1 MEMGKFDV
9 AVVGAG
15 PAGLF
20 AAYELVENGVRNVV
34 IIDAGKNLRS
44 RYCPLLRAHSSRELG
59 LVCAGCRPCNILQ
72 GVGGAGLFSSG
83 AINLHPQVGGDL
95 AVLLRSYSR
104 AEEMIGYLDSILRKF
119 GAGDDTL
126 KVPNSDLAKDW
137 ERRAA
142 KAGAKLIAPPQRRLG
157 TEKSI
162 ELSERILEYL
172 IKSGVK
178 LVTETYVSDIEHSG
192 SGFRLVTSRGDI
204 EALKVILAPG
214 RSGAA
219 WFSEISRKLGIATV
233 PGPLD
238 IGVRLEVPDYVMDP
252 LVSVVDDPKI
262 IMYTRTYDDKVRTF
276 CVNPRGF
283 VVTERYNGYVAVN
296 GMSYRDIKSR
306 NTNLA
311 LLVTVQLT
319 DPLEDTV
326 EYGRQIA
333 MTATKLGGGKPLIQ
347 RLGDLMSGRRSTWSR
362 IDRSSVEPTLKDV
375 TPGDIGMALPYR
387 VVKDITEAVERLDDM
402 LPGLAS
408 PQNLVY
414 APEIKFYSV
423 RAVVDEWMLTSVE
436 GLFVSGDG
444 VGLSRGING
453 AAITGIL
460 AARGVIRTL

>member
-1 MEMGKFDV
+1 MKTFDV

-20 AAYELVENGVRNVV
+20 AAYELVTHGVKSVLL
-34 IIDAGKNLRS
+34 IDAGRDVRKRH
-44 RYCPLLRAHSSRELG
+44 CPLLAVHASKELG
-59 LVCAGCRPCNILQ
+59 ISCAGCRPCSMLQ
-72 GVGGAGLFSSG
+72 GIGGAGLFSSG

-95 AVLLRSYSR
+95 VPLLKSYGR
-104 AEEMIGYLDSILRKF
+104 AEEMIKYLDGVLTKF
-119 GAGDDTL
+119 GIPEDSL
-126 KVPNSDLAKDW
+126 RVPNPELVKEW

-142 KAGAKLIAPPQRRLG
+142 KVGAKLIAPVQRRLG
-157 TEKSI
+157 TEESV
-162 ELSERILEYL
+162 ELTKRLVDYL
-172 IKSGVK
+172 TAEGAKISTET
-178 LVTETYVSDIEHSG
+178 LVTDVEASG
-192 SGFRLVTSRGDI
+192 GRFRLATDRGI
-204 EALKVILAPG
+204 AEARRVVLAPG

-219 WFSEISRKLGIATV
+219 WFSEVSRKLGIQTV

-238 IGVRLEVPDYVMDP
+238 VGVRLEVPDYVMEP
-252 LVSVVDDPKI
+252 LVSVIDDPKV
-262 IMYTRTYDDKVRTF
+262 IMYTKTYDDKVRTF

-283 VVTERYNGYVAVN
+283 VVAERYNGYVAVN
-296 GMSYRDIKSR
+296 GVSYRGLKSR

-347 RLGDLMSGRRSTWSR
+347 RLGDLLSGRRSTWSR
-362 IDRSSVEPTLKDV
+362 IERSSVEPTLKDV

-387 VVKDITEAVERLDDM
+387 VVTDVVEAVERLDDM

-408 PQNLVY
+408 HQNLVY

-423 RAVVDEWMLTSVE
+423 RAIVDEWMQTTVE
-436 GLFVSGDG
+436 GLFVAGDG
-444 VGLSRGING
+444 AGLSRGING

-460 AARGVIRTL
+460 AARGVLRSL

>member
-1 MEMGKFDV
+1 MREFDV
-9 AVVGAG
+9 AIVGAG

-20 AAYELVENGVRNVV
+20 AAYELVGHGVRNSVV
-34 IIDAGKNLRS
+34 IDAGRDIKR
-44 RYCPLLRAHSSRELG
+44 RHCPLIAAHTSRELG
-59 LVCAGCRPCNILQ
+59 VTCVGCRPCNVLY

-95 AVLLRSYSR
+95 AVLLKSYSR
-104 AEEMIGYLDSILRKF
+104 AEEMIKYLDSILTKF
-119 GAGDDTL
+119 GVPDDTL
-126 KVPNSDLAKDW
+126 RVPNPEVVKEW
-137 ERRAA
+137 ERKAA
-142 KAGAKLIAPPQRRLG
+142 KAGAKLIAPTQRRLG
-157 TEKSI
+157 TEESI
-162 ELSERILEYL
+162 EFTKRLADHIVNE
-172 IKSGVK
+172 GMK
-178 LVTETYVSDIEHSG
+178 LLTETSVLDVEPLG
-192 SGFRLVTSRGDI
+192 GKFRLVTNRGTI
-204 EALKVILAPG
+204 EALRVILAPG

-219 WFSEISRKLGIATV
+219 WFSEVSKRLGVQTV

-238 IGVRLEVPDYVMDP
+238 VGVRLEVPDYVMEP
-252 LVSVVDDPKI
+252 LVSVIDDPKV
-262 IMYTRTYDDKVRTF
+262 IMYTKTYDDKVRTF

-283 VVTERYNGYVAVN
+283 VVAERYNGYVAVN
-296 GMSYRDIKSR
+296 GMSYKDLRSR

-333 MTATKLGGGKPLIQ
+333 MTATKLGGGRPLIQ
-347 RLGDLMSGRRSTWSR
+347 RLGDLVSGRRSTWSR

-387 VVKDITEAVERLDDM
+387 VVTDVVEAIERLDDM

-423 RAVVDEWMLTSVE
+423 RAVVDDWMQTTVE
-436 GLFVSGDG
+436 GLFVAGDG

-453 AAITGIL
+453 AAITGML
-460 AARGVIRTL
+460 AARGVLKTL

>member
-1 MEMGKFDV
+1 MRVFEV

-20 AAYELVENGVRNVV
+20 AAYELVGHGVKDVV
-34 IIDAGKNLRS
+34 VVDAGRDVRK
-44 RYCPLLRAHSSRELG
+44 RYCPLIAAHTSRELG
-59 LVCAGCRPCNILQ
+59 ITCAGCRPCSVLY

-95 AVLLRSYSR
+95 AVLLKSYSR
-104 AEEMIGYLDSILRKF
+104 AEEMINYLDSILTKL
-119 GAGDDTL
+119 GVPGDTL
-126 KVPNSDLAKDW
+126 RIPNQELVKEW
-137 ERRAA
+137 ERKAA
-142 KAGAKLIAPPQRRLG
+142 KAGAKLIAPAQRRLG
-157 TEKSI
+157 TEESI
-162 ELSERILEYL
+162 DFTKRLTDYL
-172 IKSGVK
+172 LNEEVRLLTETLVMDIEPLKGRFK
-178 LVTETYVSDIEHSG
+178 LVTN
-192 SGFRLVTSRGDI
+192 RGEV
-204 EALKVILAPG
+204 EALRVILAPG

-219 WFSEISRKLGIATV
+219 WFSEISKKLRVQTV

-238 IGVRLEVPDYVMDP
+238 VGVRLEVPDYVMEP
-252 LVSVVDDPKI
+252 LVSVIDDPKV
-262 IMYTRTYDDKVRTF
+262 IMYTKTYDDKVRTF

-283 VVTERYNGYVAVN
+283 VVAERYNGYVAVN
-296 GMSYRDIKSR
+296 GMSYRELKSK

-333 MTATKLGGGKPLIQ
+333 MTATKLGGGRPLVQ
-347 RLGDLMSGRRSTWSR
+347 RLGDLVAGRRSTWSR

-387 VVKDITEAVERLDDM
+387 VITDVVEAVEKLDDM

-423 RAVVDEWMLTSVE
+423 RAVVDDWMQTTIE
-436 GLFVSGDG
+436 GLFVAGDG
-444 VGLSRGING
+444 AGLSRGING

-460 AARGVIRTL
+460 AARGVLKTL

>member
-1 MEMGKFDV
+1 MSRFDV
-9 AVVGAG
+9 AIVGAG

-20 AAYELVENGVRNVV
+20 AAYELVEHGLKNIVL
-34 IIDAGKNLRS
+34 IDAGRDVRK
-44 RYCPLLRAHSSRELG
+44 RYCPLLKAHISRELG
-59 LVCAGCRPCNILQ
+59 ISCAGCRPCHMLH

-83 AINLHPQVGGDL
+83 AINLHPLVGGDL
-95 AVLLRSYSR
+95 AVLLKSYSR
-104 AEEMIGYLDSILRKF
+104 AEDLIKYFDSILVKF
-119 GAGDDTL
+119 GAGEDSL
-126 KVPNSDLAKDW
+126 RIPNPELVKEW
-137 ERRAA
+137 ERKAA
-142 KAGAKLIAPPQRRLG
+142 KAGAKLISPPQRRLG
-157 TEKSI
+157 TEGSI
-162 ELSERILEYL
+162 KLTENLVNYLLSE
-172 IKSGVK
+172 GVK
-178 LVTETYVSDIEHSG
+178 LLTNTYVEDLARSG
-192 SGFRLVTSRGDI
+192 SGFKLVTSSGSI
-204 EALKVILAPG
+204 EASRVLLAPG
-214 RSGAA
+214 RAGAA
-219 WFSEISRKLGIATV
+219 WFSEISKKLGIHTV

-238 IGVRLEVPDYVMDP
+238 VGVRLEVPDYVMEP
-252 LVSVVDDPKI
+252 LVSVIDDPKI
-262 IMYTRTYDDKVRTF
+262 IMYTKTYDDKVRTF

-283 VVTERYNGYVAVN
+283 VVAERYNGYVAVN

-347 RLGDLMSGRRSTWSR
+347 RLGDLVSGRRSTWSR

-387 VVKDITEAVERLDDM
+387 VVKDVVEAIDRLDDV

-423 RAVVDEWMLTSVE
+423 RAVVDDSMQTNIE
-436 GLFVSGDG
+436 GIFVAGDG

-453 AAITGIL
+453 AAVTGIL
-460 AARGVIRTL
+460 AARGILKTL

>member
-1 MEMGKFDV
+1 MRRFDV
-9 AVVGAG
+9 AIVGAG

-20 AAYELVENGVRNVV
+20 AAYELVAHGVKNLILV
-34 IIDAGKNLRS
+34 DAGRDVGR
-44 RYCPLLRAHSSRELG
+44 RYCPLLSVHASRELG
-59 LVCAGCRPCNILQ
+59 ISCAGCKPCNVLQ

-83 AINLHPQVGGDL
+83 AINLHPQIGGDL
-95 AVLLRSYSR
+95 VSILKSYSK
-104 AEEMIGYLDSILRKF
+104 AEEMIRYLDNVLAKF
-119 GAGDDTL
+119 G
-126 KVPNSDLAKDW
+126 VPEESLRLPNQELVKEW

-142 KAGAKLIAPPQRRLG
+142 KAGAKLIAPAQRRLG
-157 TEKSI
+157 TEES
-162 ELSERILEYL
+162 LEFTRRLVDYL
-172 IKSGVK
+172 TAEGVK
-178 LVTETYVSDIEHSG
+178 IATETLVMSVESAG
-192 SGFRLVTSRGDI
+192 EGFGLATDRGTI
-204 EALKVILAPG
+204 EARRVILAPG

-219 WFSEISRKLGIATV
+219 WFSEISKKLGVRTV

-238 IGVRLEVPDYVMDP
+238 VGVRLEIPDYVMDP
-252 LVSVVDDPKI
+252 LVSVIDDPKV
-262 IMYTRTYDDKVRTF
+262 IMYTKTYDDKVRTF

-283 VVTERYNGYVAVN
+283 VIAERYNGYVAVN
-296 GMSYRDIKSR
+296 GVSYRGLKSR

-347 RLGDLMSGRRSTWSR
+347 RLGDLLSGRRSTWSR
-362 IDRSSVEPTLKDV
+362 IERSSVEPTLRDV
-375 TPGDIGMALPYR
+375 TPGDVGMALPYR
-387 VVKDITEAVERLDDM
+387 VVTDVVEAVERLDDM

-423 RAVVDEWMLTSVE
+423 RAIVDEWMQTTVE
-436 GLFVSGDG
+436 GLFVAGDG
-444 VGLSRGING
+444 AGLSRGING

-460 AARGVIRTL
+460 AARGVLRSL